1 MNTFLLLMLRVI
13 KKDISAVKTILEPVL
28 GSGRFSRFS
37 TWKSLV
43 RAIIALKMFTRK
55 TSSSHVIDDPDLI
68 ESTEKLIIKEAQ
80 FETYGAE
87 IRAIRNGSGP
97 PKNSPLLPLNP
108 ILDDDGLLRVS
119 GRIHR
124 KQVKQGSNHRSAHP
138 IILPKNHH
146 VAVLI
151 IRHYHSKIHHQ
162 GRHMTEGVIRSA
174 GYWIVNGKRMI
185 SSEIHHCVTCRKLRG
200 KFGWVQM
207 ADLPEDRLQE
217 APPFTFVGLDVF
229 GPWSVV
235 TRRTRGGSANSKR
248 WGVLFTCLVSRG
260 IHVEL
265 VEEVSS
271 SSFINCM
278 QRFIALRGPVQQI
291 RSDRGTNFIG
301 AVKEL
306 NIDAEFVE
314 TGPVKEYLTES
325 KILWVF
331 NPPHASHF
339 GGVWER
345 MIGSVRRILDALLLE
360 NRSFDLTHEVL
371 STFMAEACA
380 IVNSRTQILRHQLSF
395 HHQCCSHRN
404 DQKPRSSYPSSG
416 IRMLYAA
423 SGS

>member
-43 RAIIALKMFTRK
+43 RAIITLKMFARK
-55 TSSSHVIDDPDLI
+55 TSASHVIDDPDLI

-124 KQVKQGSNHRSAHP
+124 KQVKQGNNHRSAHP

-162 GRHMTEGVIRSA
+162 GRQMTEGVIRSV

-278 QRFIALRGPVQQI
+278 RRFIAVRGPVQQI

-301 AVKEL
+301 AVK
-306 NIDAEFVE
+306 
-314 TGPVKEYLTES
+314 K
-325 KILWVF
+325 
-331 NPPHASHF
+331 
-339 GGVWER
+339 
-345 MIGSVRRILDALLLE
+345 
-360 NRSFDLTHEVL
+360 
-371 STFMAEACA
+371 
-380 IVNSRTQILRHQLSF
+380 TQ
-395 HHQCCSHRN
+395 
-404 DQKPRSSYPSSG
+404 Y
-416 IRMLYAA
+416 
-423 SGS
+423 